1 MNVLYLIIG
10 LLIGSVATWF
20 IAKFKFKSESQGNTP
35 QDFDKIIELNRS
47 LATKST
53 EVDNLTSK
61 LQDQKKE
68 IEELHENL
76 KTQFENLANKILEEK
91 SQKFTTQ
98 NKENI
103 KQILEP
109 LGVKIKEFE
118 KKVEDKYIKEAE
130 GRSALAQQIRTFA
143 DLNKQMSEDAN
154 NLTKALKGDSKAQGN
169 WGELRLELLLEKA
182 GLIKNIHYKTQES
195 FRDDDKNLK
204 KPDFIIKLPDN
215 HHIVVDSK
223 VSLVAYESYFNVED
237 EAEKER
243 SLKEHI
249 NSIKNH
255 IRDLSSKNYQNLYEI
270 NTPDYVLMF
279 IPIEPAFIIA
289 VQADEQLYLEA
300 LDKNVVLVTTSTL
313 LATMST
319 ISSIWKQEDQK
330 KHVLE
335 IARQSGALYDK
346 FVGFAEDLIDV
357 GRRMNS
363 AKTSYDAAM
372 NKLSEGSGN
381 LVRRAETIKKLGAKA
396 SKSLPQG
403 LLDRAEVENSDQLPV
418 DGSLDQE

>member
-20 IAKFKFKSESQGNTP
+20 IAKFKFKSEAQGNTP

-47 LATKST
+47 LATKNA

-68 IEELHENL
+68 MEEMHENL
-76 KTQFENLANKILEEK
+76 KSQFENLANKILEEK

-98 NKENI
+98 NKENL

-109 LGVKIKEFE
+109 LGEKIKEFE

-130 GRSALAQQIRTFA
+130 GRSALVQQIKTLA
-143 DLNKQMSEDAN
+143 DLNKQMSEDAS

-195 FRDDDKNLK
+195 FRDEDKHLK

-215 HHIVVDSK
+215 KHIVVGSK

-243 SLKEHI
+243 TLREHI

-270 NTPDYVLMF
+270 NTPDYVLMY
-279 IPIEPAFIIA
+279 IPIEPAFTIA
-289 VQADEQLYLEA
+289 MQADEQLYLEA
-300 LDKNVVLVTTSTL
+300 FDKNIVLVTTSTL
-313 LATMST
+313 LATMSA

-330 KHVLE
+330 KYVLE

-357 GRRMNS
+357 GKKMNN

-381 LVRRAETIKKLGAKA
+381 LVKRTETIKKLGAKA
-396 SKSLPQG
+396 SKSIPQG
-403 LLDRAEVENSDQLPV
+403 LLDRAEVENSDQAPV
-418 DGSLDQE
+418 DRSLDQE

>member
-47 LATKST
+47 LGAKST